1 MIHRACIEVCID
13 EDLRIRDQTIL
24 QSKPVAA
31 MFCRDAANMTSKR
44 ITTVDAPISLS
55 YLRAPTAREDE
66 LVERFQPIFDR
77 IAQGNVERERN
88 RTFPF
93 EQVQWLKD
101 ADFALVRLPQEF
113 QGWGASLEQTFY
125 LLALLAEA
133 DPNVAHVWRNHLA
146 FIEDRL
152 NASPSPANDRW
163 LQRFRDREFV
173 GGGWTEANNGT
184 YATIKTTVI
193 REDDHYKVTGA
204 KFYATGSLYA
214 DWLDVIGK
222 GEDGS
227 LITTLVSRHQPGV
240 VLTDDWPGFGQSTT
254 ASGSATYQDALAHEG
269 DVFPASERVVY
280 QGHFYQTA
288 ILAVLTGITRAI
300 LRDGIT
306 ALKSRGRNYPQ
317 GLNPVP
323 ALDPQ
328 LLQVIGEISVR
339 VFSTEAALRR
349 AANALDL
356 IATAHAAGD
365 VTLRDKRAVA
375 GEVAVA
381 QAQLTIIDGV
391 LHAATHVFDALGAS
405 ATSQQIALDRHWRN
419 ARTLASHNPVA
430 YKARI
435 LGDYL
440 VNDTPPVSNIAR
452 LGRGGQGN

>member
-1 MIHRACIEVCID
+1 MAEATFPTSLTYLRPATAKD
-13 EDLRIRDQTIL
+13 EDL
-24 QSKPVAA
+24 VA
-31 MFCRDAANMTSKR
+31 
-44 ITTVDAPISLS
+44 
-55 YLRAPTAREDE
+55 
-66 LVERFQPIFDR
+66 RFQPVFDR
-77 IAQGNVERERN
+77 IAEGNLERERK

-101 ADFALVRLPQEF
+101 ADFALLRVPNEF
-113 QGWGASLEQTFY
+113 GGWGASLEQTYY

-146 FIEDRL
+146 FVEDRL
-152 NASPSPANDRW
+152 NAKPSSANDRW

-184 YATIKTTVI
+184 YATIKTTVT
-193 REDDHYKVTGA
+193 REGDRYKVNGA

-227 LITTLVSRHQPGV
+227 LVTTLVSRDQPGV
-240 VLTDDWPGFGQSTT
+240 VLNDDWPGFGQCTT
-254 ASGSATYQDALAHEG
+254 ASGSATYRDAIVHQG

-288 ILAVLTGITRAI
+288 LLAVLTGITRAI
-300 LRDGIT
+300 LRDGIA
-306 ALKSRGRNYPQ
+306 ALKTRGRNYPQ
-317 GLNPVP
+317 GLDPVP

-328 LLQVIGEISVR
+328 LLQVIGEVSVR

-349 AANALDL
+349 AAHSLDL
-356 IATAHAAGD
+356 IAAAQAAGD
-365 VTLRDKRAVA
+365 VELRDKRALA
-375 GEVAVA
+375 GEVAVS

-391 LHAATHVFDALGAS
+391 LYAATHIFNALGAS
-405 ATSQQIALDRHWRN
+405 ATSQETALDRHWRN

-440 VNDTPPVSNIAR
+440 VNGKSPVSSIDR
-452 LGRGGQGN
+452 LSRGGQGN

>member
-1 MIHRACIEVCID
+1 
-13 EDLRIRDQTIL
+13 
-24 QSKPVAA
+24 
-31 MFCRDAANMTSKR
+31 MTAP
-44 ITTVDAPISLS
+44 DAPTALS
-55 YLRAPTAREDE
+55 YLRPATAREED
-66 LVERFQPIFDR
+66 LVARFQPIFDR
-77 IAQGNVERERN
+77 IAKGNVERERN
-88 RTFPF
+88 RTLPY

-101 ADFALVRLPQEF
+101 ADFALVRIPQEF
-113 QGWGASLEQTFY
+113 GGWGASLEQTYY

-133 DPNVAHVWRNHLA
+133 DANVAHIWRNHLA

-152 NASPSPANDRW
+152 NARPSPSNDRW

-184 YATIKTTVI
+184 YANIQTTVT

-240 VLTDDWPGFGQSTT
+240 VLTDDWPGFGQRTT
-254 ASGSATYQDALAHEG
+254 ASGSATYRDALAREG

-288 ILAVLTGITRAI
+288 LLAVLSGITRAI
-300 LRDGIT
+300 LRDGIA

-328 LLQVIGEISVR
+328 LLQVIGEVSVR

-349 AANALDL
+349 AASSLDL
-356 IATAHAAGD
+356 VAAAQAAGD
-365 VTLRDKRAVA
+365 VALRDQRALA
-375 GEVAVA
+375 AEVTVS
-381 QAQLTIIDGV
+381 QAQLTIIDGT
-391 LHAATHVFDALGAS
+391 LHAATHIFDALGAS
-405 ATSQQIALDRHWRN
+405 ATSEETALDRHWRN

-440 VNDTPPVSNIAR
+440 VNDISPVSSIAR

>member
-1 MIHRACIEVCID
+1 
-13 EDLRIRDQTIL
+13 
-24 QSKPVAA
+24 
-31 MFCRDAANMTSKR
+31 MTAP
-44 ITTVDAPISLS
+44 DAPTALS
-55 YLRAPTAREDE
+55 YLRPATAREED
-66 LVERFQPIFDR
+66 LVARFQPIFDR
-77 IAQGNVERERN
+77 IAKGNVERERN
-88 RTFPF
+88 RTLPY

-101 ADFALVRLPQEF
+101 ADFALVRIPQEF
-113 QGWGASLEQTFY
+113 GGWGASLEQTYY

-133 DPNVAHVWRNHLA
+133 DANVAHIWRNHLA

-152 NASPSPANDRW
+152 NARPSPSNDRW

-184 YATIKTTVI
+184 YANIQTTVT

-240 VLTDDWPGFGQSTT
+240 VLTDDWPGFGQRTT
-254 ASGSATYQDALAHEG
+254 ASGSATYRDALAREG

-288 ILAVLTGITRAI
+288 LLAVLTGITRAI
-300 LRDGIT
+300 LRDGIA

-328 LLQVIGEISVR
+328 LLQVIGEVSVR

-349 AANALDL
+349 AASSLDL
-356 IATAHAAGD
+356 VAAAQAAGD
-365 VTLRDKRAVA
+365 VALRDQRALA
-375 GEVAVA
+375 AEVTVS
-381 QAQLTIIDGV
+381 QAQLTIIDGT
-391 LHAATHVFDALGAS
+391 LHAATHIFDALGAS
-405 ATSQQIALDRHWRN
+405 ATSEETALDRHWRN

-440 VNDTPPVSNIAR
+440 VNDISPVSSIAR

>member
-1 MIHRACIEVCID
+1 MTEVD
-13 EDLRIRDQTIL
+13 STLT
-24 QSKPVAA
+24 
-31 MFCRDAANMTSKR
+31 
-44 ITTVDAPISLS
+44 
-55 YLRAPTAREDE
+55 YLRPATASEQK
-66 LVERFQPIFDR
+66 LVARFQPILDR
-77 IAQGNVERERN
+77 IAEGNIERERN
-88 RTFPF
+88 RAFPF
-93 EQVQWLKD
+93 DQVQWLKD
-101 ADFALVRLPQEF
+101 ADFALIRIPEEF
-113 QGWGASLEQTFY
+113 GGWGASLEQTYY
-125 LLALLAEA
+125 LLARLAEA
-133 DPNVAHVWRNHLA
+133 DANVAHVWRNHLA

-152 NASPSPANDRW
+152 NAKPSPENDRW
-163 LQRFRDREFV
+163 FQRFRDREFV

-193 REDDHYKVTGA
+193 RDGDRYKISGA

-240 VLTDDWPGFGQSTT
+240 VLTDDWPGFGQRTT
-254 ASGSATYQDALAHEG
+254 ASGSAVYHEALAYEG

-300 LRDGIT
+300 LRDGIA
-306 ALKSRGRNYPQ
+306 ALKTRGRNYPQ

-323 ALDPQ
+323 AQDAQ
-328 LLQVIGEISVR
+328 LLQIIGEVSAR
-339 VFSTEAALRR
+339 VFSTESALRQ
-349 AANALDL
+349 AARALDL
-356 IATAHAAGD
+356 IAEAHAAGN
-365 VTLRDKRAVA
+365 VELRDQHVVT

-381 QAQLTIIDGV
+381 QAQQIIVEGT

-405 ATSQQIALDRHWRN
+405 ATSEPGALDRHWRN

-435 LGDYL
+435 LGDYF
-440 VNDTPPVSNIAR
+440 VNEISPVSSIGR

>member
-1 MIHRACIEVCID
+1 
-13 EDLRIRDQTIL
+13 
-24 QSKPVAA
+24 
-31 MFCRDAANMTSKR
+31 MTA
-44 ITTVDAPISLS
+44 VEAPTSLS
-55 YLRAPTAREDE
+55 YLRPATAGEED
-66 LVERFQPIFDR
+66 LVARFQPIFDR
-77 IAQGNVERERN
+77 IAEGNVERERN
-88 RTFPF
+88 RTFPY

-101 ADFALVRLPQEF
+101 ADFALVRIPEEF
-113 QGWGASLEQTFY
+113 GGWGASLEQTYY

-133 DPNVAHVWRNHLA
+133 DANVAHVWRNHLA

-152 NASPSPANDRW
+152 NARPSPTNDRW
-163 LQRFRDREFV
+163 FQRFRDREFV

-184 YATIKTTVI
+184 YATIKTTVT

-240 VLTDDWPGFGQSTT
+240 VVNDDWPGFGQRTT
-254 ASGSATYQDALAHEG
+254 ASGSATYQNALAREG

-288 ILAVLTGITRAI
+288 ILAVLAGITRAI
-300 LRDGIT
+300 LRDGIA

-328 LLQVIGEISVR
+328 LLQVIGEVSVR

-349 AANALDL
+349 AASSLDL
-356 IATAHAAGD
+356 IAAAHAAGD
-365 VTLRDKRAVA
+365 VALRDKRAVD
-375 GEVAVA
+375 GEVAVS
-381 QAQLTIIDGV
+381 QAQLAIIDGV
-391 LHAATHVFDALGAS
+391 LYAATHVFDALGAS
-405 ATSQQIALDRHWRN
+405 ATSEETALDRHWRN

-440 VNDTPPVSNIAR
+440 VNDNSPVSSIAR

>member
-1 MIHRACIEVCID
+1 ME
-13 EDLRIRDQTIL
+13 
-24 QSKPVAA
+24 K
-31 MFCRDAANMTSKR
+31 NMTAVN
-44 ITTVDAPISLS
+44 TPLSLT
-55 YLRAPTAREDE
+55 YLRPATAKEE
-66 LVERFQPIFDR
+66 VLVERFQPTFDR
-77 IAQGNVERERN
+77 IAVGSVERERN

-101 ADFALVRLPQEF
+101 ADFALVRVSEELGGF
-113 QGWGASLEQTFY
+113 GASLEQTFY

-133 DPNVAHVWRNHLA
+133 DANVAHVWRNHLA
-146 FIEDRL
+146 FVEDRL
-152 NASPSPANDRW
+152 NARPSPTNERW
-163 LQRFRDREFV
+163 FQRFRDREFV

-184 YATIKTTVI
+184 YATIKTVVT
-193 REDDHYKVTGA
+193 REDDHYKITGA

-227 LITTLVSRHQPGV
+227 LITTLVNRHQPGV
-240 VLTDDWPGFGQSTT
+240 ELTDDWPGFGQRTT
-254 ASGSATYQDALAHEG
+254 ASGSAIYKDAIAHDG

-288 ILAVLTGITRAI
+288 LLAVLTGITRAVQ
-300 LRDGIT
+300 RDGIA

-317 GLNPVP
+317 GLDPVP

-328 LLQVIGEISVR
+328 LLQVIGEVSVR

-349 AANALDL
+349 AASSLDL
-356 IATAHAAGD
+356 IAAAHATGD
-365 VTLRDKRAVA
+365 IELRDKRASA
-375 GEVAVA
+375 GEVAVS
-381 QAQLTIIDGV
+381 QAQLAIIDGV
-391 LHAATHVFDALGAS
+391 LHAATHVFNALGAS
-405 ATSQQIALDRHWRN
+405 ATSEETALDRHWRN

-435 LGDYL
+435 LGDYF
-440 VNDTPPVSNIAR
+440 VNDKSPVSSIAR